1 MITTRYLHPTEEM
14 KRSSRQALADNL
26 DEILDTVTKEN
37 IGYVIEDA
45 NGTNDVVLCP
55 AEWFDFCFDEDFGC
69 IVNSALRYAIGR
81 HTYMPSVVRNFI
93 RKYMTVLDAKTLVVA
108 IRDIDSELRIG
119 ELDDADEWSLLRSE
133 LQVRLDELQDKKD
146 KHGYQ
151 RNIQ

>member
-1 MITTRYLHPTEEM
+1 MIIPKYLQPLDEM
-14 KRSSRQALADNL
+14 KRITRQELADNF
-26 DEILDTVTKEN
+26 DEILETVEKDSV
-37 IGYVIEDA
+37 GYVIKDPD
-45 NGTNDVVLCP
+45 GKNDVVLCP
-55 AEWFDFCFDEDFGC
+55 ADWFNFCFDDDFGC

-133 LQVRLDELQDKKD
+133 LQVRLDELQEKKD

>member
-1 MITTRYLHPTEEM
+1 MIISKYLQPLDVM
-14 KRSSRQALADNL
+14 KRITRQELADHF
-26 DEILDTVTKEN
+26 DEILETVETDS
-37 IGYVIEDA
+37 IGYVVKDPE
-45 NGTNDVVLCP
+45 GTNDVVLCP
-55 AEWFDFCFDEDFGC
+55 ARWFDFCFDEDFGC

-133 LQVRLDELQDKKD
+133 LQVCLDELQEKKD
-146 KHGYQ
+146 KHGY
-151 RNIQ
+151 